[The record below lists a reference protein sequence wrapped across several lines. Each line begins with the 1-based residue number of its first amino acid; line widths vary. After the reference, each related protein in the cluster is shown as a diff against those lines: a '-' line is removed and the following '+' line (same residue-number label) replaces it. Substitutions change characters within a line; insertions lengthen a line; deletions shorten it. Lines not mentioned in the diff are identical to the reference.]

1 MRFNTD
7 VYYVKPGITFGG
19 HSLACWKLWFTED
32 GDIKYRLR
40 IIECHTFH
48 VKPTKKQIRKLR
60 RQFRKEAKM
69 QAESEWVIDPF
80 DTYEANELQ
89 LKRLP

>member
-19 HSLACWKLWFTED
+19 HSLACWKLWFTEE
-32 GDIKYRLR
+32 GVIKYRLR

-48 VKPTKKQIRKLR
+48 AKPTKKQIRKLR
-60 RQFRKEAKM
+60 RAFRKETA
-69 QAESEWVIDPF
+69 QYA
-80 DTYEANELQ
+80 
-89 LKRLP
+89 